1 MYLFGYYLGKN
12 CKFSVIPYCF
22 NKNFLNFFKIF
33 LSQQKLLEAALFV
46 SEHLPHNSHG
56 VPAKG
61 LWALIHCAHWVALG
75 ELEWIPFAV
84 LRKSLDLNLLGK
96 YKHKNSL

>member
-1 MYLFGYYLGKN
+1 MIQVKKN
-12 CKFSVIPYCF
+12 LSKT
-22 NKNFLNFFKIF
+22 FFR
-33 LSQQKLLEAALFV
+33 LKLLEAALFV

-75 ELEWIPFAV
+75 ELEWIPFGV

-96 YKHKNSL
+96 